1 MRVLL
6 RFLAAFLVIPAVG
19 MEVLFYLADG
29 TVIQGEL
36 EAGIPTNLSMN
47 LATGGTVV
55 LKLSDLKTIR
65 LYRGTASCEVEDWS
79 GQIYKGEILN
89 LGSAFTVRE
98 TGGAS
103 RSIPIGQVVSITFSR
118 PGGSPVSP
126 VTPSKPGPFFQ
137 VPEDLAKAFSSSRW
151 SFFLGLGY
159 SVAGLIERNG
169 FDFPRNEVGLNI
181 SLGLHWR
188 HFFLPSWFEVQNIL
202 SECGAINV
210 DAAKDCLNIT
220 RFFYIQLATDLLI
233 YPSVGLGVLISFA
246 PNAFFDLGILL
257 NLGLLVGW
265 GWPYPFPYLG
275 VLIAF

>member
-6 RFLAAFLVIPAVG
+6 YFLAAFLVIPAVG

-98 TGGAS
+98 PGGAS

-118 PGGSPVSP
+118 PSGSPVLP
-126 VTPSKPGPFFQ
+126 VTPSKPGPSVQ
-137 VPEDLAKAFSSSRW
+137 VSEDLAKAFSLSQW

-169 FDFPRNEVGLNI
+169 FGFPRNEVGLNV

-202 SECGAINV
+202 SECGAMNV
-210 DAAKDCLNIT
+210 AAAKDCLDIT

-233 YPSVGLGVLISFA
+233 SPSVGMGVLISFA

-275 VLIAF
+275 VLIVF